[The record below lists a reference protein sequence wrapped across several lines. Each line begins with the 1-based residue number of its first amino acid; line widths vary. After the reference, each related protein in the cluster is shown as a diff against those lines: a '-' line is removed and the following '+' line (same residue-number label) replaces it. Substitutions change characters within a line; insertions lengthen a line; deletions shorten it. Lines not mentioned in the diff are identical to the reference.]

1 MLNAYKLLWCLQLR
15 MEMYSMSVFRI
26 TYLLRTLLHQYRQAV
41 IRAHHYRNQRHAKTE
56 NNDKSRKPTQT
67 NKEIDKKNC
76 SNFHANARKINH
88 RLNVWRK
95 AVAMTRTTEA
105 RRTDWQATQS
115 DRSNYSTRS
124 TLHHMCMD
132 AASVLILFTKPH
144 VIVFGSDDGVHIEPA
159 NAVTSSSRNFSRP
172 TCAASAPANIPSRK
186 SNWTLI
192 CTKIR
197 RRKILVE
204 KAKVCQSATRR
215 HKNNKCN
222 FSPWTA
228 SSFCLGWIDAF
239 APARFGL
246 DCNALEC
253 IQCTSAHCIMHIHIS
268 HMRGEHWQGWPESTR
283 PSSTRKSNLR
293 RFTPSYQRQC
303 RSASAKKLFTLPDTM
318 CI

>member
-1 MLNAYKLLWCLQLR
+1 MLNSVPKLWKFTILHRIINKSIIHSLVVSVHSLRENLEPLQMFSPSNKYKYFIHKFAMLNAYKLLWCLQLR
-15 MEMYSMSVFRI
+15 MKMYSMSVFRI

-172 TCAASAPANIPSRK
+172 TCAASAPVQSEQ
-186 SNWTLI
+186 
-192 CTKIR
+192 KI
-197 RRKILVE
+197 
-204 KAKVCQSATRR
+204 
-215 HKNNKCN
+215 
-222 FSPWTA
+222 
-228 SSFCLGWIDAF
+228 
-239 APARFGL
+239 
-246 DCNALEC
+246 
-253 IQCTSAHCIMHIHIS
+253 
-268 HMRGEHWQGWPESTR
+268 
-283 PSSTRKSNLR
+283 
-293 RFTPSYQRQC
+293 
-303 RSASAKKLFTLPDTM
+303 KLNVDM
-318 CI
+318 Y

>member
-1 MLNAYKLLWCLQLR
+1 MTGCTSNRR
-15 MEMYSMSVFRI
+15 M
-26 TYLLRTLLHQYRQAV
+26 LLRR
-41 IRAHHYRNQRHAKTE
+41 RHAT
-56 NNDKSRKPTQT
+56 S
-67 NKEIDKKNC
+67 
-76 SNFHANARKINH
+76 
-88 RLNVWRK
+88 
-95 AVAMTRTTEA
+95 AVQLA
-105 RRTDWQATQS
+105 
-115 DRSNYSTRS
+115 
-124 TLHHMCMD
+124 L
-132 AASVLILFTKPH
+132 P
-144 VIVFGSDDGVHIEPA
+144 VHQC
-159 NAVTSSSRNFSRP
+159 N
-172 TCAASAPANIPSRK
+172 PSRK

-239 APARFGL
+239 ATARFGL

-268 HMRGEHWQGWPESTR
+268 NMRGEHWQGWPESTR
-283 PSSTRKSNLR
+283 QSSTRKSNLR

>member
-15 MEMYSMSVFRI
+15 MKMYSMSVFRI
-26 TYLLRTLLHQYRQAV
+26 TYLLRAFLHQYRQAV

-172 TCAASAPANIPSRK
+172 TCAASAPANIPSRI

-192 CTKIR
+192 CTKIKDEKYWLR
-197 RRKILVE
+197 RQKFVRAQLEGTKTTNAIFHHGLRHRFVSVGSMLLQRH
-204 KAKVCQSATRR
+204 ASVSIAT
-215 HKNNKCN
+215 HSN
-222 FSPWTA
+222 A
-228 SSFCLGWIDAF
+228 SS
-239 APARFGL
+239 ARV
-246 DCNALEC
+246 
-253 IQCTSAHCIMHIHIS
+253 HIV
-268 HMRGEHWQGWPESTR
+268 
-283 PSSTRKSNLR
+283 
-293 RFTPSYQRQC
+293 
-303 RSASAKKLFTLPDTM
+303 
-318 CI
+318 